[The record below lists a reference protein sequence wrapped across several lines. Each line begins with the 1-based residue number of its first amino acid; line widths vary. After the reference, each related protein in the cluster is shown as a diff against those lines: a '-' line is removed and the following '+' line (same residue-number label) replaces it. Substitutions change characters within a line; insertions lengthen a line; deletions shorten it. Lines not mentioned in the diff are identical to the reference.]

1 MDKKLCIGI
10 MSGTSLDGVDV
21 CLVELN
27 GFYKDTSFRIIDF
40 ETFTYDKE
48 EKQKIHQCCDI
59 ETSDVSK
66 ICSLNVQLG
75 MKYGDCVNKILEK
88 NNLKSEDIYFIS
100 SHGQT
105 IYHMPEVGATLQI
118 GELAEIASKTGVVTI
133 GDYRP
138 SDMSVGGQGAPLI
151 PYIDYVLF
159 ASKEKGRILVN
170 IGGISNLTLL
180 KKDCSEEDIIA
191 FDCGVGNILIDYC
204 AEYYTNGKQHYD
216 KDSELGMMG
225 SLSKKLLEYVVS
237 KDIYIDKAPP
247 KTTGREFYNKKF
259 FRDIIDY
266 ASKHNISKYS
276 VIHTLSYYTAYTVSK
291 NIEDNINLDDYD
303 EIYIGGGG
311 YYNPLLMKYLKE
323 LNEKAIYGMDSL
335 GVSSDEKEAL
345 GFAVLGNEFMNKH
358 YNNLKTATNA
368 TKKIIMGKM
377 VYPPMREK

>member
-21 CLVELN
+21 CLVELD
-27 GFYKDTSFRIIDF
+27 GYYKNTNFKIVDF
-40 ETFTYDKE
+40 ETFTYSDE
-48 EKQKIHQCCDI
+48 EKNKIHRACDKDS
-59 ETSDVSK
+59 SDVAL
-66 ICSLNVQLG
+66 ICSLNVELG
-75 MKYGDCVNKILEK
+75 KKYGDCVNKLLSK
-88 NNLKSEDIYFIS
+88 NKIKSEDIYFVS

-105 IYHMPEVGATLQI
+105 IYHMPEIGATLQI
-118 GELAEIASKTGVVTI
+118 GELAEIAAKTGILTI

-138 SDMSVGGQGAPLI
+138 SDMAVGGQGAPLI

-159 ASKEKGRILVN
+159 GSEDVGRILVN
-170 IGGISNLTLL
+170 IGGISNLTLI
-180 KKDCSEEDIIA
+180 KKDSSEDEIFA

-216 KDSELGMMG
+216 KDSQLGMMG
-225 SLSKKLLEYVVS
+225 SLSKKLLEYVES
-237 KDIYIDKAPP
+237 KDIYIHKAPP

-259 FRDIIDY
+259 FRDIIEY

-291 NIEDNINLDDYD
+291 NIEANIDFDDYD

-311 YYNPLLMKYLKE
+311 YYNPLVMKYLKE
-323 LNEKAIYGMDSL
+323 LNEKVVLGMDNL
-335 GVSSDEKEAL
+335 GVSSDKKEAL
-345 GFAVLGNEFMNKH
+345 GFAILGNEFMNKH

-368 TKKIIMGKM
+368 SKNIVMGKM
-377 VYPPMREK
+377 LYPPMEG